1 MRHLLVN
8 DDRYSELARLDAA
21 SSMPVYVRMDESIPL
36 DSSLLNRI
44 VKSIRLKKNVGFYY
58 KSGKIGTDAIFAV
71 CFFKGLPD
79 LTLDN
84 LHGCQ
89 NLGDHGLA
97 DALDLKNIF
106 LPCGEQTCQ
115 AAEAFKHFP
124 AKLNGGLAFSSC
136 AQ

>member
-1 MRHLLVN
+1 MKSNADL
-8 DDRYSELARLDAA
+8 S
-21 SSMPVYVRMDESIPL
+21 L
-36 DSSLLNRI
+36 DSVLSW
-44 VKSIRLKKNVGFYY
+44 LKVGVR
-58 KSGKIGTDAIFAV
+58 KGGKIGTDPIFAV